1 MNPHLAQ
8 IMQMANLEI
17 MEYNMETRREMGS
30 FNRKIPYYIMS
41 YLKEG
46 SAVLK
51 IGGQKY
57 QTGPGSIVIIP
68 ENVEHSHYKTDGK
81 PTTFLWWH
89 FSFKIQYTVDALKI
103 LNFPVVSYL
112 KDREGFEKIFCRF
125 YDGHKEMNK
134 LSELL
139 MHRACGL
146 ELVAYLVEELIAEKR
161 LGLNANVPKAFW
173 SIFQLV
179 NSQENQQISLHA
191 LAERYHMSP
200 TYISNRF
207 KHYFG
212 CSPIAMRNN
221 IIFERSKLM
230 LQNSDMSVSEIAER
244 SGFENITSFTHFF
257 THRAKIS
264 PTEYRSTSLRLHI

>member
-1 MNPHLAQ
+1 MNPHLEQ

-17 MEYNMETRREMGS
+17 IEYNMETRREMGS

-51 IGGQKY
+51 IGGHKY
-57 QTGPGSIVIIP
+57 ETGPGSIVIIP
-68 ENVEHSHYKTDGK
+68 ENVEHSHYKTDRK

-112 KDREGFEKIFCRF
+112 KDREEFEKIFCRF

-146 ELVAYLVEELIAEKR
+146 ELVAYLVEELIADKR
-161 LGLNANVPKAFW
+161 LILNADVPKTFW
-173 SIFQLV
+173 SIFQMI
-179 NSQENQQISLHA
+179 NSQENLQITLNT
-191 LAERYHMSP
+191 LADIYHMSP

-212 CSPIAMRNN
+212 SSPIAMRNN

-230 LQNSDMSVSEIAER
+230 LQNSDLSISEIAEK

-257 THRAKIS
+257 THRAQMS
-264 PTEYRSTSLRLHI
+264 PSEFRSARIRLHI